1 MKSKLLMLLLA
12 GFSMV
17 MLPACGDDDDD
28 DVQNNEQQ
36 NNNEQNGNE
45 QNNDEPKTSDSL
57 AFSAVAGTYHGPL
70 VMALTGSEATDNLG
84 VVVSANDEVINAI
97 DLTLEPINIMG
108 IEVKD
113 LDFKA
118 LPCTYD
124 AAADTWSFKADDL
137 HVVLQDGAVEADV
150 NVKQGTFSKGGKLNF
165 TINVKTGVVDLD
177 LSYAGTK

>member
-28 DVQNNEQQ
+28 AQNNEQKS
-36 NNNEQNGNE
+36 E
-45 QNNDEPKTSDSL
+45 SL
-57 AFSAVAGTYHGPL
+57 AFSDITGTYHGPL
-70 VMALTGSEATDNLG
+70 TMAATGSVAAENLG
-84 VVVSANDEVINAI
+84 VVVSANSGAENAI
-97 DLTLEPINIMG
+97 DMTLEPINIMG

-124 AAADTWSFKADDL
+124 AATDTWSFTAENL

-150 NVKQGTFSKGGKLNF
+150 NVKQGTFSKHGRLDF
-165 TINVKTGVVDLD
+165 TINVKSGMIDLD
-177 LSYAGTK
+177 LSYAGALAEEVMAR

>member
-1 MKSKLLMLLLA
+1 
-12 GFSMV
+12 MV

-28 DVQNNEQQ
+28 AQNNEQKS
-36 NNNEQNGNE
+36 E
-45 QNNDEPKTSDSL
+45 TL
-57 AFSAVAGTYHGPL
+57 AFSEVAGTYHGPL
-70 VMALTGSEATDNLG
+70 VMPLTGSVAADNLG
-84 VVVSANDEVINAI
+84 VVVSANSGAENAI
-97 DLTLEPINIMG
+97 DMTLEPINNMG

-124 AAADTWSFKADDL
+124 AATDTWSFSADNL

-165 TINVKTGVVDLD
+165 TINVKSGMVDLD

>member
-1 MKSKLLMLLLA
+1 
-12 GFSMV
+12 MV

-28 DVQNNEQQ
+28 AQNNEQKS
-36 NNNEQNGNE
+36 E
-45 QNNDEPKTSDSL
+45 TL
-57 AFSAVAGTYHGPL
+57 AFSEVAGTYHGPL
-70 VMALTGSEATDNLG
+70 VMPLTGSVAADNLG
-84 VVVSANDEVINAI
+84 VVVSANSGAENAI
-97 DLTLEPINIMG
+97 DMTLEPINIMG

-124 AAADTWSFKADDL
+124 AATDTWSFSADNL